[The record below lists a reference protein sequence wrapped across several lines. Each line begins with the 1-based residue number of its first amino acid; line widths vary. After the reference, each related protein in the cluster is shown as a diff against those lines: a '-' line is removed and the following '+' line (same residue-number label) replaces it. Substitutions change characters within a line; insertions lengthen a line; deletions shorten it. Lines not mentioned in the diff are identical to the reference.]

1 MLKEDYNYLSWKK
14 DLRTWCNSTNDRDNF
29 ALLQCCICPIQVLVD
44 ELAAP
49 RYRGFIIGTLF
60 TSSSLGIMAISS
72 LGALVDWR
80 TASALAAL
88 PSVISAISLYFVHDS
103 PTWFVRRNRMKEAER
118 TLLWLW
124 GPGNEE
130 QVSVSGNS
138 DGVIVTSNS
147 H

>member
-1 MLKEDYNYLSWKK
+1 
-14 DLRTWCNSTNDRDNF
+14 
-29 ALLQCCICPIQVLVD
+29 VD

-49 RYRGFIIGTLF
+49 RYRGFIIGTML
-60 TSSSLGIMAISS
+60 TSVSLGIMAISS

-88 PSVISAISLYFVHDS
+88 SPAINVIPLCFVHDS

-118 TLLWLW
+118 ALLWLW

-130 QVSVSGNS
+130 QVSVRMWLLVRG
-138 DGVIVTSNS
+138 I
-147 H
+147 